1 MKTLTVIGAGIS
13 GLTCAI
19 YAQRSGIRTTI
30 LEKAGGPG
38 GVSTSWKRKGYTFE
52 GGIHWLIGSRPG
64 LPLYDVWKETGA
76 LGANN
81 PVFYK
86 DPVYT
91 LVDGDTV
98 LELPRS
104 ARKMQRTLGAFS
116 PADKAALAVLR
127 FHVWCFTFFHSPI
140 QDIGGLKV
148 RHPRRFS
155 LMEFLKMGPA
165 VLLTPYLMSISAG
178 RYIRRFRNPHLRRLL
193 ETVVD
198 PKINALSFVYTLSTF
213 DDGDGGYPEG
223 GSLRLSQNMA
233 DTFTSLGGQIL
244 YHTAATCIRETGD
257 GVSVLTERGP
267 VPSDAVVIS
276 SDARTAIDK
285 LFPEPL
291 QTRWARR
298 LRSKLQTA
306 QCMFVALGIRAD
318 LSDLP
323 RCMQIVLKRP
333 LEAGGLRFE
342 CITVNNYARVE
353 GYAPEGCSTLTC
365 ILPGTCYGYWKG
377 MKEEGLYRQ
386 RKQEVIADFISRIEE
401 ELPQA
406 RGLVEVTDLA
416 TPLTWERY
424 CDTFEGSY
432 MSEWMP
438 WHFIANAPICYRPR
452 IFFTGQ
458 RTAFSG
464 GLPVAA
470 ETGRRTAQMLCRSLG
485 AEFVSR

>member
-1 MKTLTVIGAGIS
+1 M
-13 GLTCAI
+13 
-19 YAQRSGIRTTI
+19 
-30 LEKAGGPG
+30 
-38 GVSTSWKRKGYTFE
+38 
-52 GGIHWLIGSRPG
+52 
-64 LPLYDVWKETGA
+64 
-76 LGANN
+76 
-81 PVFYK
+81 
-86 DPVYT
+86 
-91 LVDGDTV
+91 
-98 LELPRS
+98 
-104 ARKMQRTLGAFS
+104 
-116 PADKAALAVLR
+116 
-127 FHVWCFTFFHSPI
+127 
-140 QDIGGLKV
+140 
-148 RHPRRFS
+148 
-155 LMEFLKMGPA
+155 
-165 VLLTPYLMSISAG
+165 
-178 RYIRRFRNPHLRRLL
+178 
-193 ETVVD
+193 
-198 PKINALSFVYTLSTF
+198 
-213 DDGDGGYPEG
+213 
-223 GSLRLSQNMA
+223 
-233 DTFTSLGGQIL
+233 
-244 YHTAATCIRETGD
+244 
-257 GVSVLTERGP
+257 
-267 VPSDAVVIS
+267 PSDAVVIS